1 VIHTTAWYI
10 WLLASLASLSGTR
23 NPLYLI
29 VLLAEMALVV
39 EALYTPVGNELRA
52 PVAPGRFVFFVVPA
66 GALLNVL
73 TTHVGA
79 TVLLRLPEN
88 IPLFGGPLTL
98 EGLVY
103 GAINGLALAAL
114 FTAFAVL
121 NLAVPIRDLIR
132 LAPRAFYPLAV
143 VVSVAVTFV
152 PTTLRQVQQVREAQ
166 AVRGRRMRG
175 LRDWLPLF
183 MPLLIGGLEHAL
195 QLAEALTARGFAS
208 AATPAAAPRD
218 QGVRFGILGALL
230 LLLSGGLLRLAW
242 DLQVW
247 GWLLML
253 GGIALFGWALHRAG
267 RAAPHSTYRRVP
279 WTRADTLVAL
289 GAVLAALPLWLRP
302 EAVRLYSPYPALTL
316 PVFDPWVG
324 LAFLGLTFPV
334 FHLYRARMTAKG
346 AAA

>member
-1 VIHTTAWYI
+1 MIHPTAWYI
-10 WLLASLASLSGTR
+10 WLLAALAALAGTR

-39 EALYTPVGNELRA
+39 EALYTPTEGGLRA
-52 PVAPGRFVFFVVPA
+52 PIAPGRFAFFVVPA
-66 GALLNVL
+66 GALFNVL
-73 TTHVGA
+73 TTHTGA
-79 TVLLRLPEN
+79 TVLARLPAG
-88 IPLFGGPLTL
+88 IPLLGGPLTL

-103 GAINGLALAAL
+103 GAINGLSLAAL
-114 FTAFAVL
+114 FTAFTVL

-152 PTTLRQVQQVREAQ
+152 PTTLRQAQQVREAQ
-166 AVRGRRMRG
+166 AVRGRRLRG

-208 AATPAAAPRD
+208 AESPADAPHDR
-218 QGVRFGILGALL
+218 GGRFGLLGALL
-230 LLLSGGLLRLAW
+230 LLLTGGLLRIAW

-253 GGIALFGWALHRAG
+253 AGIVLFGWALRRAG
-267 RAAPHSTYRRVP
+267 RKAPHSTYHRTP
-279 WTRADTLVAL
+279 WTRRDTLVAA
-289 GAVLAALPLWLRP
+289 GAVLAVLPLWLRA
-302 EAVRLYSPYPALTL
+302 ESVRLYTPYSALSL
-316 PVFDPWVG
+316 PGFEPWVG
-324 LAFLGLTFPV
+324 LAFLGLTVPV
-334 FHLYRARMTAKG
+334 FQLYRARVAKG
-346 AAA
+346 TTP